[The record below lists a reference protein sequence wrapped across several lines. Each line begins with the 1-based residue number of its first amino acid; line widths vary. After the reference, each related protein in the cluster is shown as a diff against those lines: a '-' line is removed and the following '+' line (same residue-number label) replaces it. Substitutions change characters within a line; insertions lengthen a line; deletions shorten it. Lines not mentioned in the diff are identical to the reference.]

1 MPNFAQFDKLNFP
14 KIVVKFSSS
23 IDSYDDYREFEREWL
38 RCYMEHKD
46 FYFVFDT
53 TNVGY
58 VSPVYGYYLTS
69 FIEKIKS
76 LNYNLLKYNIIIVD
90 NWYIK
95 QLLFWVF
102 QVQSPVADVYIV
114 EKNVDINNLIKNI
127 NKNIIIKD
135 DDIYIIYKEEL

>member
-1 MPNFAQFDKLNFP
+1 MPNFAHFDKLNFP

-23 IDSYDDYREFEREWL
+23 IYSYDDYREFEREWL
-38 RCYMEHKD
+38 RCYIEHKD

-135 DDIYIIYKEEL
+135 DDIYIIYKDEL